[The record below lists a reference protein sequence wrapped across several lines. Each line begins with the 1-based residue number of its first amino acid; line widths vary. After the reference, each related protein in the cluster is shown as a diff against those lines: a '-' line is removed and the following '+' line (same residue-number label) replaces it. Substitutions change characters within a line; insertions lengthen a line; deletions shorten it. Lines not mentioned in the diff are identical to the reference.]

1 MEGICQNQN
10 TNPIKSKQN
19 KQIAIEIY
27 QNKSEVQGQKNP
39 PTTAVVAVR
48 GTVPVA
54 QGGAAVFG
62 VVEPRTPTPDAVLP
76 ITDTFG
82 ISNSAIRVIAVP
94 VGAPLQHISVHVV

>member
-10 TNPIKSKQN
+10 TDPIKSKQN

-39 PTTAVVAVR
+39 PTTVAAAVSRVDPA
-48 GTVPVA
+48 A
-54 QGGAAVFG
+54 FGGAAVVG
-62 VVEPRTPTPDAVLP
+62 EVAPRTPTQDAVLP
-76 ITDTFG
+76 ITDAFG
-82 ISNSAIRVIAVP
+82 ISNRAIRVIAVP